1 MHGYYKEATIVCN
14 TAKVRF
20 PRSVNHNCYR
30 HWAYA
35 LFKEKSTNGKAFK
48 KISKA
53 VKEDPA
59 DVDGWILWAM
69 MLRSVG
75 QYKQALNKITVALT
89 LEPENQSATFEKSLI
104 GGMISMDQEISI
116 LKGPALKLLVDME
129 NNVKSYPP
137 ERRNICSVVCANV
150 CVIF

>member
-1 MHGYYKEATIVCN
+1 MCTQIQPQHPYAYSNLAFIYNMHGYYREAAIVCT

-20 PRSVNHNCYR
+20 PRTVNHNCYR

-35 LFKEKSTNGKAFK
+35 LFKQGKASMGKAFK

-69 MLRSVG
+69 MLRTTG
-75 QYKQALNKITVALT
+75 
-89 LEPENQSATFEKSLI
+89 
-104 GGMISMDQEISI
+104 
-116 LKGPALKLLVDME
+116 
-129 NNVKSYPP
+129 SY
-137 ERRNICSVVCANV
+137 
-150 CVIF
+150 